1 MAFHLEGP
9 WLSTTGKQRGPKKWA
24 SAEAK
29 RRAELL
35 REEWAQRLGNFKR
48 MAPKFSRT
56 PPAPPKPRGT
66 LTVTMRVP
74 PGRETP
80 HIESRDTGWVTC
92 SKKQDQTYT
101 GEKMKGVGVMH
112 KSNSV
117 PIFSDQEAIDISKM
131 RR

>member
-35 REEWAQRLGNFKR
+35 KEEWEQRLGNFKK

-80 HIESRDTGWVTC
+80 HIDSRDTGWVPCVKHT
-92 SKKQDQTYT
+92 DQTYT
-101 GEKMKGVGVMH
+101 GTKMKGIGVMH

-117 PIFSDQEAIDISKM
+117 PIFSDQEAQDISKM